1 VRRFSFA
8 FALALV
14 LAPLGASA
22 TTFTLVIGGVSAT
35 TDSNPD
41 APTVGSVFGTGTYTV
56 PTGTTN
62 VDVFSLSPN
71 PGSGDCSGAGCS
83 ANGNGNG
90 NGVETDTITF
100 KLSGMTVN
108 GNAVGNITETGTY
121 TAAYGGP
128 ELACA
133 VGDGVSP
140 STGDTDC
147 LVWTGATN
155 AYNGTKTVSEL
166 IPGLGDYLNI
176 TYNNGSDWTISNS
189 NISVS
194 VTGSPSGS
202 MVGIPEPASLALLGT
217 AITGL
222 GLLRRRRRKVA

>member
-1 VRRFSFA
+1 MRRFSFA
-8 FALALV
+8 FVLALA
-14 LAPLGASA
+14 LAPLGANA
-22 TTFTLVIGGVSAT
+22 TTYSLYIGGVSVS

-41 APTVGSVFGTGTYTV
+41 APTPGSVLSTGTYTV
-56 PTGTTN
+56 PTGITN

-71 PGSGDCSGAGCS
+71 PSGGDCSGAGCA
-83 ANGNGNG
+83 ANGNGTG
-90 NGVETDTITF
+90 DGVETDTITF

-108 GNAVGNITETGTY
+108 GNSVGNITQTATY

-140 STGDTDC
+140 SSGDTDC

-155 AYNGTKTVSEL
+155 TYNGTKTVSEL

-194 VTGSPSGS
+194 VTSTPSGS
-202 MVGIPEPASLALLGT
+202 MVGVPEPASLALLGT
-217 AITGL
+217 AIAGL
-222 GLLRRRRRKVA
+222 GLLRRRKLA